1 MWLSLPSALLP
12 SAPATEALSS
22 GLMPLSHITD
32 ANTVLPLTWSGKP
45 MRLRSLRTAWKRAT
59 WLTRLSGL
67 TSAPSTLD
75 AGAERW
81 IASLRASPASRIPS
95 PEAEKALMTRAGFGP
110 TSPGSCVIAVRGSS
124 CWKTSQGSLLPVD
137 SDQSSV
143 TWPKWGSM
151 RNGVVSRQQPWAPRI
166 SESGGGAW
174 RTPTA
179 CSENSLR
186 GSGQSAALRARQGH
200 TVNLQDQVKIW
211 WPTPD
216 ANSSTYSNGVYG
228 QNLRE
233 AASQWPTPRAED
245 SENCW
250 NHPGA
255 TDSLT
260 GASRLW
266 ATPDVPKGG
275 RALTEQDV
283 LNRGMTA
290 KGKRQVGLENE
301 ARLWATPTNA
311 MTTGAGVQGRQG
323 GENLQTMAAQWATP
337 SARGWKSGDASEATM
352 ERNARPLNEQAC
364 RFSPPAQTIHDGLT
378 CWCGSPGCV
387 LPAHKRK
394 LNPLFT
400 TILMGW
406 PRWWLIPAPMRFA
419 RQEMEQWLSR
429 ARRRLE
435 SF

>member
-151 RNGVVSRQQPWAPRI
+151 RNGAAYLRPAWAP
-166 SESGGGAW
+166 A
-174 RTPTA
+174 TNA
-179 CSENSLR
+179 
-186 GSGQSAALRARQGH
+186 SAFSS
-200 TVNLQDQVKIW
+200 

-216 ANSSTYSNGVYG
+216 CNTATYSNGERG
-228 QNLRE
+228 QNIRE
-233 AASQWPTPRAED
+233 AVANWPTPAARIAKGGGKAVTRPDGKSRMDMLDWRAE
-245 SENCW
+245 
-250 NHPGA
+250 A
-255 TDSLT
+255 
-260 GASRLW
+260 
-266 ATPDVPKGG
+266 
-275 RALTEQDV
+275 
-283 LNRGMTA
+283 
-290 KGKRQVGLENE
+290 
-301 ARLWATPTNA
+301 
-311 MTTGAGVQGRQG
+311 
-323 GENLQTMAAQWATP
+323 
-337 SARGWKSGDASEATM
+337 
-352 ERNARPLNEQAC
+352 
-364 RFSPPAQTIHDGLT
+364 FSPPAPTIPDGPTSSLDGRT
-378 CWCGSPGCV
+378 SRP
-387 LPAHKRK
+387 R
-394 LNPLFT
+394 LNPAFVCW
-400 TILMGW
+400 LMGLLPLW
-406 PRWWLIPAPMRFA
+406 TNIAHTNSDSA
-419 RQEMEQWLSR
+419 EMELWSCKLQQQL
-429 ARRRLE
+429 RRCLGD
-435 SF
+435 SDSAGSKAA